1 MRIHILIFH
10 IVYKHVHTQKQVRN
24 PRTVE
29 KRIANSGG
37 RTDRT
42 DRTGRIEGI
51 NGIDGIDGIDGT
63 DGTDGTDGK
72 ITTAILCCAWLPPV
86 LLAILF
92 HGLLCG

>member
-10 IVYKHVHTQKQVRN
+10 IVYKHVHTQKQARN

-42 DRTGRIEGI
+42 GRIEGI
-51 NGIDGIDGIDGT
+51 NGIDEIDGT

-72 ITTAILCCAWLPPV
+72 ITTNSMLCLPPV